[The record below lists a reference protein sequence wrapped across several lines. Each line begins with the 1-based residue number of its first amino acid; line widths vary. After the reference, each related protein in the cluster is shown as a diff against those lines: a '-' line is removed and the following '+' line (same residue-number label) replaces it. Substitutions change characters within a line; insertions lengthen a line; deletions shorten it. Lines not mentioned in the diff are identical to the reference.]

1 MYIQLLYKVNNDV
14 PICYIY
20 TKKIP
25 KNIPIWNIGEQRTL
39 IEKPV
44 VVSLMN
50 MRYSIDNRYK

>member
-1 MYIQLLYKVNNDV
+1 MCMLL
-14 PICYIY
+14 IY
-20 TKKIP
+20 TEKIP

-50 MRYSIDNRYK
+50 VKFSIDNRYK